1 MNLSTIDAAIEAYR
15 GTLPEADMRRLAF
28 FRGIWEIQARSAERA
43 GAAHPVDVPDASAL
57 EARYWA
63 GEPLLAHAPAH
74 VDATLLAQ
82 TCVEIARYLAQ
93 DAGLDAQDVAD
104 LARTDWDALV
114 AASDLALA
122 GSDPQAFLE
131 GLGDVPDVV
140 RMVFSLALRPQVE
153 PAQQAYMT
161 ALDAPLRAGYETH
174 DKPLRCPVCGG
185 AATVSCVGPTPMS
198 AGNARRLSCTQC
210 GCTWDFE
217 RVRCAR
223 CGTRMQGKLHYL
235 SLEGDDAHRMH
246 CCDACG
252 GYTRTFFV
260 KPGNAAAYVPEVE
273 DVVMAR
279 LDAAAASRA

>member
-15 GTLPEADMRRLAF
+15 GILPEADVRRLDF
-28 FRGIWEIQARSAERA
+28 FRGIWQIQADASERA
-43 GAAHPVDVPDASAL
+43 RAAHPATLPDAASL
-57 EARYWA
+57 EAWYWA

-74 VDATLLAQ
+74 VDAALLVQ
-82 TCVEIARYLAQ
+82 TCVELARYLAKS
-93 DAGLDAQDVAD
+93 AGLDAQSVSE
-104 LARTDWDALV
+104 LARADWDALV
-114 AASDLALA
+114 AAGDLALA

-153 PAQQAYMT
+153 PTQQAYMA
-161 ALDAPLRAGYETH
+161 ALEKPVREGYETH

-185 AATVSCVGPTPMS
+185 AATVSCVGPTPVS

-252 GYTRTFFV
+252 GYTRTLFV